1 MSFRIIG
8 REGVLLAVANSITG
22 IIWGANSVVLSIYML
37 NTGMKPAIIGTVL
50 GVFSLMNALGS
61 LITGYLSDFINKLNL
76 FTAFS
81 LASGLLILLLM
92 TGLPPVIA
100 VAYSLMALLNRNV
113 ISIAIVG
120 EYAKRRG
127 VSSEFFSLSSSLSV
141 VFSVIGSSIAVLPSY
156 MGRIGY
162 DLIFI
167 IEALS
172 VYLSI
177 PIMLK
182 VVKRIGIN
190 MSEVKISGVSL
201 RELRE
206 LKSSWLLKRL
216 LPESLIGLG
225 AGVIIPLFSLWF
237 YLKFHVSLSNLG
249 IVYAASNATLA
260 LGTLTAPVV
269 SRVLK
274 SRVTSVILLEGS
286 ATGILALMPII
297 VNLPA
302 LLFLFIV
309 RNTLMNMANPL
320 LTSLINDLV
329 PREERGRVFGVWNMI
344 SSIPRALGPGI
355 GGYLID
361 SGYLDLP
368 LYITSLLYAIAVIL
382 FYVLLKDV
390 EKMSK
395 VTAVR

>member
-37 NTGMKPAIIGTVL
+37 NTGMKPAIIGAVL

-61 LITGYLSDFINKLNL
+61 LITGYLSDFTNKLNL

-81 LASGLLILLLM
+81 LASGSLILLLM

-141 VFSVIGSSIAVLPSY
+141 VFSAIGSSIAVLPSY

-162 DLIFI
+162 DLVFI

-302 LLFLFIV
+302 LLLLFIV

-329 PREERGRVFGVWNMI
+329 PGEERGRVFGVWNMI